1 MKLSSSDSSASR
13 SERQKQSAAK
23 GYRLSGRKLLLLIV
37 VAAVAGGLLALSDL
51 PGYLKA
57 NLLLVRHPEAA
68 SAIWIE
74 NDLDELHLEV
84 KFKHLQKIEA
94 ARRKAMQRNRLI
106 ASDEDFV
113 PAKISISGKKVDCK
127 VRLKGDLADHWGG
140 RKWSFR
146 VEIKKKGLVM
156 GMSRF
161 SLQDPATR
169 NHTNE
174 WLFLENL
181 RKEGLVAPRY
191 KFINFTLNG
200 KPMGTYAMEESFS
213 KELIEH
219 NRRREGVVVTFD
231 DHHFWNMHWNVSWP
245 SYWRTAIVETRND
258 SRVEALPLLRRQM
271 VTASNLLRG
280 FQKRELSGE
289 EVFEPERLGKFLALT
304 HLWSAEHALSYADIN
319 FYFDPITGKLEPIGR
334 EGEPNPSIKV
344 SHCYFSEG
352 EMEDTWLNQ
361 ALRSPRLA
369 QAYVKYL
376 ELYTRPE
383 YLAEVSKRLSD
394 EEQHLRNLL
403 IKDLFMED
411 KHAIWKSSAILLE
424 QDTWDSL
431 KQRAHEIRLGLKDKH
446 IALAYA
452 RPAKTASGIDCEV
465 IILNAL
471 TQPIEIIGFELG
483 KQSWSAKDTISM
495 PSKDDAVISPTE
507 DNVVMPLRK
516 SANDHPAGDHAFL
529 LEGAMRDMTS
539 TIQGNSP
546 ESTLFALVRILGLQ
560 QPPVKIPV
568 SMDHVR
574 FEANLLPFHSREGE
588 PTDAHPFLIENGNT
602 YTIPTGD
609 HNVTEDLVIPHGHD
623 LLITPG
629 ATLRFASEATLI
641 SEGTIRAVGTP
652 KAPITLTALDS
663 SWGGVLVNNA
673 PSRSEWHHV
682 HVNKMA
688 GVGIEVHSKG
698 IDRAGWT
705 LTGGVTFYYS
715 PANFVHCVFE
725 QSDTEDALNVI
736 SSDFTILGCSF
747 NDLSSDAFDGDFV
760 TGIIRDSVFEK
771 IDGDAIDLS
780 GSNVTIE
787 NVAVR
792 DVVDKAISAGENT
805 RIELSGSRFED
816 VGFGVASK
824 DLSEVRIDEVQ
835 IKRARIAALAAY
847 QKKENFGPAEISAK
861 NLTVTESEK
870 VHLVQVGSSLSIDGA
885 LSSSTTL
892 DVEALYGQDHQKP

>member
-1 MKLSSSDSSASR
+1 MRLSSSDSSASR
-13 SERQKQSAAK
+13 SERQKQSADK
-23 GYRLSGRKLLLLIV
+23 GYRLSGRKVLLLVV
-37 VAAVAGGLLALSDL
+37 VAAVGGGLLALSDL

-57 NLLLVRHPEAA
+57 NLLLVRHPEVA
-68 SAIWIE
+68 SAIWLE

-94 ARRKAMQRNRLI
+94 ARSKAMQRNRLI

-113 PAKISISGKKVDCK
+113 PAKISIEGKKADCK
-127 VRLKGDLADHWGG
+127 IRLKGDLADHWAG

-161 SLQDPATR
+161 SLQDPVTR

-191 KFINFTLNG
+191 KFINLTLNG

-245 SYWRTAIVETRND
+245 SYWRTASVETRND
-258 SRVEALPLLRRQM
+258 SRVEESPLLRHQM

-280 FQKRELSGE
+280 LQTRKLSGE

-304 HLWSAEHALSYADIN
+304 HLWGAEHSLSYADIN

-334 EGEPNPSIKV
+334 EGEPNPNIKV

-352 EMEDTWLNQ
+352 EMDDTWLNQ

-376 ELYTRPE
+376 ERYTRPE
-383 YLAEVSKRLSD
+383 YLAEVSKSLSD

-431 KQRAHEIRLGLKDKH
+431 KQRAREIRLGLEDKH

-465 IILNAL
+465 IIRNAL
-471 TQPIEIIGFELG
+471 TQPIEIIGFELD
-483 KQSWSAKDTISM
+483 KQSWAAKDTISM
-495 PSKDDAVISPTE
+495 PLRDNAVISPTG
-507 DNVVMPLRK
+507 DNVVVPLRK
-516 SANDHPAGDHAFL
+516 FADDHPSGDHAFL
-529 LEGAMRDMTS
+529 LEGAMRDMS
-539 TIQGNSP
+539 SAIQGNSP
-546 ESTLFALVRILGLQ
+546 ESTLFALVRILGLEGS
-560 QPPVKIPV
+560 PARLPV
-568 SMDHVR
+568 STDHIR
-574 FEANLLPFHSREGE
+574 FEAGLLPFLSQKSD
-588 PTDAHPFLIENGNT
+588 PVSIHPFLRKKGKA
-602 YTIPTGD
+602 YVIPSGD

-623 LLITPG
+623 LLINAG
-629 ATLRFASEATLI
+629 VTLRFASEATLI

-652 KAPITLTALDS
+652 EAPITLTAWDS

-673 PSRSEWHHV
+673 PGRSEWYHV
-682 HVNKMA
+682 HVNKTA
-688 GVGIEVHSKG
+688 GVGIELHSKG

-715 PANFVHCVFE
+715 PASFVHCVFE
-725 QSDTEDALNVI
+725 QSNTEDALNVI
-736 SSDFTILGCSF
+736 SSDFMIVGCSF
-747 NDLSSDAFDGDFV
+747 YDLSSDAFDGDFV

-771 IDGDAIDLS
+771 IEGDAIDLS

-787 NVAVR
+787 SLEVR
-792 DVVDKAISAGENT
+792 EVVDKAISAGENT
-805 RIELSGSRFED
+805 RIELKKIRIED
-816 VGFGVASK
+816 IGFGIASK
-824 DLSEVRIDEVQ
+824 DLSEVRIDEAQ
-835 IKRARIAALAAY
+835 IKGARIAALAAY
-847 QKKENFGPAEISAK
+847 QKKENFGPAKISAK
-861 NLTVTESEK
+861 NVVVSASK
-870 VHLVQVGSSLSIDGA
+870 KIHLVQLGSVVKIDGRVLDA
-885 LSSSTTL
+885 TPL
-892 DVEALYGQDHQKP
+892 DVNALYAE